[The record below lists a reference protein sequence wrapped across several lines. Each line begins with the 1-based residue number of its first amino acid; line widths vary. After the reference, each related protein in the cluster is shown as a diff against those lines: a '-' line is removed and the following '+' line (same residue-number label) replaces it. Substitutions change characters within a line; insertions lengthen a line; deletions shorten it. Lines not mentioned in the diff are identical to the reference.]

1 MPAATATAAAATPS
15 SERIVDAALRCAL
28 GLGINRFSMSDVAAA
43 ADLSRGTVYNHFP
56 NRDALLDAV
65 VGRLAEQFVAASE
78 PEVRRRRTLAAQVG
92 EAAVFIHRHA
102 GDREFTVAAPG
113 EPEHVLAVLIS
124 TGAERLVEAWVTF
137 WDPLLA
143 AAEERGEV
151 RPGLDR
157 RQAGEWIVRALM
169 TFAIMPS
176 VSLDLDDDRA
186 LRRFVGDHV
195 LRGLAP

>member
-1 MPAATATAAAATPS
+1 LFICLAKPPS
-15 SERIVDAALRCAL
+15 SGARIVDAAVRCAL
-28 GLGINRFSMSDVAAA
+28 TLGISRFSMNDVAQA

-65 VGRLAEQFVAASE
+65 VGRLADQFVAASE

-102 GDREFTVAAPG
+102 GDRQFTVAAPG
-113 EPEHVLAVLIS
+113 EAEHVLAVLIS
-124 TGAERLVEAWVTF
+124 TGAQRLVKAWVAF
-137 WDPLLA
+137 WDPFLE
-143 AAEERGEV
+143 AAEARREV
-151 RPGLDR
+151 RAGLDR
-157 RQAGEWIVRALM
+157 TEAGEWIVRSLL

-176 VSLDLDDDRA
+176 VAVDLDDDRA
-186 LRRFVGDHV
+186 VRRFVGDHV